1 MTAEKGD
8 LLKSITKK
16 LIWTVSIA
24 VLSGCLLII
33 AAAASQTENT
43 TEAALSAIEKRY
55 SGKSFEASFYQVS
68 KLAALDITEKATGK
82 ASFSHPG
89 KMRWEYLEPEKHE
102 IITNGKALW
111 IYRPEEKQV
120 MQGNAESFFKT
131 GAGGAFLSDI
141 SLVRKNYI
149 ITTKEATDDYT
160 ELDLV
165 AKKET
170 PDISLIV
177 IRVSKKTSDIV
188 RIVTRNMYGDTT
200 LFEFNDIQFKPVAP
214 SRFEFTIPKG
224 SNVVDL
230 E

>member
-1 MTAEKGD
+1 M
-8 LLKSITKK
+8 S
-16 LIWTVSIA
+16 VA
-24 VLSGCLLII
+24 VFSGCLCLTLAG
-33 AAAASQTENT
+33 AAQEENS
-43 TEAALSAIEKRY
+43 TEAALSAIEKKY
-55 SGKSFEASFYQVS
+55 SGKSFEAFFYQVS

-102 IITNGKALW
+102 IITNGKSLW

-120 MQGNAESFFKT
+120 MQGDAASFFKT

-141 SLVRKNYI
+141 TLVRKNYI
-149 ITTKEATDDYT
+149 ITTKEVTDDYT

-177 IRVSKKTSDIV
+177 IRISKKNSDIV

-200 LFEFNDIQFKPVAP
+200 LFEFNDIQFKPINP
-214 SRFEFTIPKG
+214 SRFEFTVPKG
-224 SNVVDL
+224 SNVVEL